1 MLILWVIVVFV
12 IFVGLLIK
20 IGFINLLD
28 FKWVVVFKILGFVVL
43 GKIILIL
50 WCMILNFKL
59 LNNFMINFLVLYL

>member
-1 MLILWVIVVFV
+1 M

-28 FKWVVVFKILGFVVL
+28 FKWAAVFKILGFVVL